1 MSFVSKRIASDVSQ
15 AIEKEKANKSFVRN
29 LLVSSPSQIWKSKLS
44 WRIAL
49 AVFMTILAVQAGIL
63 NFTLK
68 QYESDRLNQVR
79 KLGIAAVTPMVDPRA
94 IDPLAPPFTDEQV
107 NRLLSNGEVQGLA
120 VYSRCPCST
129 LLQKISRFRLQPGPM
144 VYLRFFIS
152 FHAVDAFRWKA
163 CR

>member
-1 MSFVSKRIASDVSQ
+1 
-15 AIEKEKANKSFVRN
+15 
-29 LLVSSPSQIWKSKLS
+29 
-44 WRIAL
+44 
-49 AVFMTILAVQAGIL
+49 MTILAVQAGIL

-120 VYSRCPCST
+120 VYSGQLDLIKTYGEPMALT
-129 LLQKISRFRLQPGPM
+129 LFNKDANNLSKTYRTADGDSYEVVFRVDTMARSYIMVSRLNSSA
-144 VYLRFFIS
+144 FI
-152 FHAVDAFRWKA
+152 HAQ
-163 CR
+163 